1 MAQGVEEIQRPDQV
15 ASDLEQ
21 YRRLVELQ
29 KQMIELARQ
38 NKLAA
43 QKCDV
48 LRERVSAE
56 IIVRNQKRIEP
67 HQLLREKLIG
77 LLKRFPKFTAAESDL
92 NQPKI
97 KDVLPASLCE

>member
-1 MAQGVEEIQRPDQV
+1 MAQGAEEIQRPDQV

-29 KQMIELARQ
+29 KQMIELAQQ

-43 QKCDV
+43 QKCDA

-56 IIVRNQKRIEP
+56 IIVRRQKRAEASQIL
-67 HQLLREKLIG
+67 HKKLISF
-77 LLKRFPKFTAAESDL
+77 LKRFPKFTNTESNL
-92 NQPKI
+92 NESKMKEI
-97 KDVLPASLCE
+97 LPC